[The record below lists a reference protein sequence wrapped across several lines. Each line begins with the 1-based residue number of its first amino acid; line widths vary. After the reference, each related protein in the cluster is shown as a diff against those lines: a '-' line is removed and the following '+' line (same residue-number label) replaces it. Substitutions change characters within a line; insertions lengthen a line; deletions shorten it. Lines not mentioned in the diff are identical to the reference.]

1 MCVHVCDRGGYVAC
15 SVCVHIYFFTVC
27 KKNVF
32 TVHRGSSHMLSM
44 CARER
49 THFCILASP
58 AVQTGGIT
66 GMSCLSLTSDGDFS
80 ETSHKY
86 TFT

>member
-1 MCVHVCDRGGYVAC
+1 
-15 SVCVHIYFFTVC
+15 
-27 KKNVF
+27 
-32 TVHRGSSHMLSM
+32 MLSM